1 MRSPSWKI
9 SDMPPAML
17 PGAMP
22 PMSAWC
28 AMLQTN
34 ATSSARREHRHRE
47 VDVGQMRAAG
57 DERIVG
63 DEDVALVDLV
73 RPDTSPAAPPSAPT
87 SRRDGSAATA
97 APATISRPRRSMIVV
112 EWSWRSLMLVE

>member
-28 AMLQTN
+28 AMLQTK
-34 ATSSARREHRHRE
+34 ADERAVREHRHRH

-63 DEDVALVDLV
+63 DEQIAVVDLV
-73 RPDTSPAAPPSAPT
+73 LRILRQQRLHQAPHRGEVDRQRLMRLDDQPAARGP
-87 SRRDGSAATA
+87 
-97 APATISRPRRSMIVV
+97 
-112 EWSWRSLMLVE
+112 